1 MRILIN
7 LDETQVRE
15 LDEIAKAAKR
25 SRAALIR
32 EAIAEFLGHHR
43 KRGEAEAFGL
53 WGKRQVDGL
62 DYQKKLRAEW

>member
-1 MRILIN
+1 MRTLID
-7 LDETQVRE
+7 LDETEVRD

-25 SRAALIR
+25 SRASLIR
-32 EAIAEFLGHHR
+32 EAIGEFLGRHR

-53 WGKRQVDGL
+53 WGKRTVDGL